1 MSVSLTLSPSAPD
14 KPGARLF
21 PALAWLGLVGAGAL
35 PLMIA
40 AFPPDVAGWAL
51 LPLTYAVLLAFPAFR
66 RDGRLAAAGVAVLT
80 AHHLVAFFNAYLGTV
95 VGADQDAAT
104 FHRQASELAQGYDVA
119 DLAGTGTSVYV
130 HFLAAFYHV
139 LGASHFLG
147 EELSVLGVALS
158 CAVLVQICGLLGV
171 SRFAPGLVALFGL
184 SLSGLI
190 FLSITLRES
199 WQVLFVLLS
208 TYWALR
214 VRSRVSPLT
223 VTALL
228 LSAAGLGA
236 LHNGLVPYA
245 AFLVVF
251 SLFWGLGTGHAAH
264 VVWKRI
270 LLLSVAA
277 ALLTAAAAS
286 VQKLGGAGAA
296 LASGKA
302 LEYAQDYRLHSVQE
316 ARAAYGV
323 MLDISTPAG
332 FAATLPPVLI
342 QYMFAPF
349 PWQIGSPLDIEA
361 MGEGWVRLVLLVTS
375 WRAWRLSVG
384 EARSRVG
391 FLFGL
396 VLTMEFLWALGTINW
411 GTAIRHH
418 VLAYGLLVLTGGP
431 GLLLWLDNMR
441 RALLSPGFSEAAD
454 IEVGARP

>member
-1 MSVSLTLSPSAPD
+1 MV
-14 KPGARLF
+14 
-21 PALAWLGLVGAGAL
+21 ALGAL

-40 AFPPDVAGWAL
+40 AFPQDAAGWAL

-66 RDGRLAAAGVAVLT
+66 QDGRLALAGVVVLT
-80 AHHLVAFFNAYLGTV
+80 AHHLVAFWNAYVGTV

-104 FHRQASELAQGYDVA
+104 FHLQAAGLAQGYDVVN
-119 DLAGTGTSVYV
+119 LAGTGTSFYV
-130 HFLAAFYHV
+130 HFLAGAYRLF
-139 LGASHFLG
+139 GASHFLG

-158 CAVLVQICGLLGV
+158 CAVLVRICGLLGAP
-171 SRFAPGLVALFGL
+171 RFAPGLVALFGL

-208 TYWALR
+208 TDWALR
-214 VRSRVSPLT
+214 VRGRVSPLH
-223 VTALL
+223 VAGLL

-251 SLFWGLGTGHAAH
+251 SLFWGLGTGRAAD
-264 VVWKRI
+264 VVWKRA
-270 LLLSVAA
+270 LLLLLAA
-277 ALLTAAAAS
+277 AVLLLAAAW
-286 VQKLGGAGAA
+286 VQKFGGAGAA

-302 LEYAQDYRLHSVQE
+302 LEYAQDYRLHSVQD

-323 MLDISTPAG
+323 MLDVSTPAG
-332 FAATLPPVLI
+332 FAGTLPVVVV
-342 QYMFAPF
+342 QYMLAPF

-361 MGEGWVRLVLLVTS
+361 MGEGWGRLALLVTS
-375 WRAWRLSVG
+375 WRAWRRSAG

-396 VLTMEFLWALGTINW
+396 LLTMEFLWSLGTINW

-418 VLAYGLLVLTGGP
+418 VLAYGLLALTGGP
-431 GLLLWLDNMR
+431 GLLLSLDNAR
-441 RALLSPGFSEAAD
+441 RALLFPGVLESSPSH
-454 IEVGARP
+454 P

>member
-1 MSVSLTLSPSAPD
+1 MSVPLTVQTPFLQR
-14 KPGARLF
+14 PGARIF
-21 PALAWLGLVGAGAL
+21 PALAWLGLVALGAL
-35 PLMIA
+35 PLLIA
-40 AFPPDVAGWAL
+40 MFPQDAAGWAL
-51 LPLTYAVLLAFPAFR
+51 LYLTYAVLLVFPAFR
-66 RDGRLAAAGVAVLT
+66 LDGRLALAGVVVLT
-80 AHHLVAFFNAYLGTV
+80 AHHLVAIVNAYVGTV

-104 FHRQASELAQGYDVA
+104 FHLQAAELSQGYDVVN
-119 DLAGTGTSVYV
+119 LSGTGTSFYV
-130 HFLAAFYHV
+130 HSLAASYH
-139 LGASHFLG
+139 LFGASHFLG
-147 EELSVLGVALS
+147 EELSVLAVALS
-158 CAVLVQICGLLGV
+158 CAVLVRICGLIGV
-171 SRFAPGLVALFGL
+171 PRFQSGLVALFGL

-214 VRSRVSPLT
+214 VRSRVSWLH

-228 LSAAGLGA
+228 LSAVGLGA
-236 LHNGLVPYA
+236 LHIGLVPYA
-245 AFLVVF
+245 VFLVIF
-251 SLFWGLGTGHAAH
+251 SLYWGLGAGRPADT
-264 VVWKRI
+264 VWKRA
-270 LLLSVAA
+270 LLLAVA
-277 ALLTAAAAS
+277 ALLLVTLAAS
-286 VQKLGGAGAA
+286 VQKLGGAAAA

-332 FAATLPPVLI
+332 FAATLPAVVV

-361 MGEGWVRLVLLVTS
+361 MLEGWVRFALLLTS

-384 EARSRVG
+384 ETRSRIG

-396 VLTMEFLWALGTINW
+396 FLTMEFLWALGTINW

-431 GLLLWLDNMR
+431 GLLLFLDKTR
-441 RALLSPGFSEAAD
+441 RVLLSPAGEGFAS
-454 IEVGARP
+454 